1 MRGISF
7 GGRDVPQFVL
17 SNSTLPTIPPS
28 STLQLQRLNQL
39 IRSPS
44 TKHRASSNVDSRP
57 TRQRSVTSPSTS
69 SEATTQSTMSYAG
82 IMQTNTRSTMNTY
95 PSSTLTSSS
104 TTTTEISLTVER
116 RFVQIETTIREQKL
130 QQDEMSIKLDS
141 VDATS
146 TESNQLIKQLL
157 DEMKIGSRSAS
168 GQRSKRGKTDKS
180 GEVEDD
186 SQMPQS
192 DP

>member
-1 MRGISF
+1 
-7 GGRDVPQFVL
+7 
-17 SNSTLPTIPPS
+17 
-28 STLQLQRLNQL
+28 
-39 IRSPS
+39 
-44 TKHRASSNVDSRP
+44 
-57 TRQRSVTSPSTS
+57 
-69 SEATTQSTMSYAG
+69 
-82 IMQTNTRSTMNTY
+82 
-95 PSSTLTSSS
+95 
-104 TTTTEISLTVER
+104 
-116 RFVQIETTIREQKL
+116 L